1 MATTNRPAKSP
12 VICPQLALAMARNEV
27 MIRMMVVAPRGHRPF
42 GISVRKFDRGDR
54 LPAMDSKAARSH
66 RVLVT
71 GSTGAIGEPLAQHLA
86 LRGHQV
92 RGFARRPSLGLT
104 DFVEGDL
111 NDKDAV
117 RRAVDGVDTI
127 IHLGAYP
134 NDADFMDVL
143 LQPNVVGLYY
153 ICEAAVEFGVKR
165 LVLASTVQVITG
177 QEIFDRPVHEEDGPA
192 PVNHYAL
199 TKVWAE
205 TAGAM
210 YARVHKLSVI
220 SARIGWYPRNTG
232 ECIRLAASPHGPNM
246 FFSHTDSNRFFTR
259 CVESDAPHAGE
270 SVILHAQSKP
280 VGIARMDVGT
290 AQEIIGYEPQDTW
303 PDGLPFPIS

>member
-1 MATTNRPAKSP
+1 
-12 VICPQLALAMARNEV
+12 
-27 MIRMMVVAPRGHRPF
+27 
-42 GISVRKFDRGDR
+42 
-54 LPAMDSKAARSH
+54 MDSKTTHPH
-66 RVLVT
+66 RILVT
-71 GSTGAIGEPLAQHLA
+71 GSTGAIGEPLARHLSG
-86 LRGHQV
+86 RGHHV
-92 RGFARRPSLGLT
+92 RGLARRPSPGLT

-134 NDADFMDVL
+134 NPADFMDVL

-165 LVLASTVQVITG
+165 LVLASTVQVISG
-177 QEIFDRPVHEEDGPA
+177 QEFVDRPVHEHDGPA

-232 ECIRLAASPHGPNM
+232 ECIRLAASPDGPNM

-259 CVESDAPHAGE
+259 CVESDAPHAGV

-290 AQEIIGYEPQDTW
+290 ARDIIGYEPQDTW